1 MFFKDLLAWFVL
13 ARNLYQDISRRG
25 QLGNAI
31 EVSRIRETHS
41 EKHCSGT
48 GRDYRVFVI
57 HVAVSIRQGD
67 DMKTKAGSQLVQA
80 VLFMLAMVCMLWL
93 LPGNDTH
100 KQADCRTQEA
110 TSSPQMKSWAQIIP
124 SCPE

>member
-1 MFFKDLLAWFVL
+1 
-13 ARNLYQDISRRG
+13 
-25 QLGNAI
+25 
-31 EVSRIRETHS
+31 
-41 EKHCSGT
+41 
-48 GRDYRVFVI
+48 
-57 HVAVSIRQGD
+57 
-67 DMKTKAGSQLVQA
+67 MKSKAGSQLVQA

-110 TSSPQMKSWAQIIP
+110 TSPPQMKSWAQIIP